1 MTQDVAGQR
10 QQSVAADRVAVNGD
24 LWGVLAV
31 IATALA
37 LFAPLWATGRVWIDG
52 DLGDFY
58 WPTMQAVFGALR
70 DGQSPLWNPNL
81 IGGFPLFADGSV
93 GTLFPLNWVLLVAP
107 HSLMLIPFLLTL
119 VAALGMYA
127 FVRVVGIGPV
137 GATVAGLVFAL
148 NSFSVSHFSHIDL
161 NNGTALLPWL
171 LLAIERSLHASSWR
185 RQALWLL
192 AAGVSYGLVWLSLH
206 PMAPLMIL
214 PVYAGWALYRAL
226 TYSGPRPTT
235 DDEGPQTRGTSASP
249 AARSRWLWALAAL
262 TVPVVV
268 ALGLAAAQL
277 VPMAELG
284 SLSPRQAA
292 GARFNASFSLPPY
305 DLIGLVWPTFFHS
318 APGGPRWGLW
328 NLETLTYV
336 GTLPFVLAMA
346 AVAAWPRQR
355 HVGFFVVLALLAL
368 WVAVAV
374 YAPFSPQ
381 PWLYS
386 LPGYNVLRAPARF
399 FFVVGF
405 AGAYLAA
412 VGMDWLVARQWD
424 TAPVRRVRWLL
435 VGLAA
440 LAMSIPLVGAAIVL
454 FVNGAP
460 GQAERAIW
468 ALYLNLPHGTPL
480 RYEDVV
486 YAINQKLRIGNLEM
500 WKAVG
505 LLLLSVG
512 LVGAWLRGGLSRRA
526 FAAAAA
532 VLTAVDLLLL
542 AGYYVTPVPL
552 ARVVE
557 PRPAAEFVQSQ
568 RAANVAASLNGDRI
582 LHARSVDPPMIDLP
596 FGVPDFNGQS
606 SLNMARPAA
615 YTSALFS
622 REGALADRAAV
633 RWLMVPNNLADVRQ
647 RLNGVAFDRE
657 RPLAIVDAATPAN
670 QRTFQV
676 APQPARELR
685 LLLALSQ
692 AVNVP
697 QGATVAEVVV
707 RGADGASRAFPIR
720 AGIEASE
727 WAYERPDVRAAVQH
741 AKVTPA
747 LTWNQVDETG
757 QRFDRFLS
765 YVELP
770 LDSDGGGLLIP
781 SRVDVRAVAPRT
793 ETLLFGAT
801 LVGDASP
808 AAHSLARSDL
818 AVYAPVYW
826 DDDVRLFERAT
837 ALPRARL
844 VGQGVT
850 YAARWQALE
859 RLTQAED
866 MADRVTLE
874 GTPPAEA
881 APLLVAGPADAR
893 APLPLAPDPATLGT
907 VQLLEDTPTRVTLA
921 AETTAPAFLVL
932 ADTAYPGWRATVD
945 GRPTDILIADY
956 TFRAVYLPPGAHR
969 VTFEYAP
976 RSVQLGVA
984 ISLMTLVALAV
995 AAWWLW
1001 RGARREA

>member
-1 MTQDVAGQR
+1 MTQDLAGRRR
-10 QQSVAADRVAVNGD
+10 QPVAADRVAVNGD
-24 LWGVLAV
+24 VWGVLAV
-31 IATALA
+31 VATALA
-37 LFAPLWATGRVWIDG
+37 LFAPLLATGRVWIDG

-81 IGGFPLFADGSV
+81 MGGFPLFADGSV
-93 GTLFPLNWVLLVAP
+93 GALFPLNWVLLVMP
-107 HSLMLIPFLLTL
+107 HGLMLIPFLRTL
-119 VAALGMYA
+119 VAGLGMYA
-127 FVRVVGIGPV
+127 FVRVVGVGPV
-137 GATVAGLVFAL
+137 GAAVAGLVFAL

-171 LLAIERSLHASSWR
+171 LLAVEKSLRAPSWR

-206 PMAPLMIL
+206 PMAPLMML
-214 PVYAGWALYRAL
+214 PVYAGWVLYRAL

-235 DDEGPQTRGTSASP
+235 DDEGPKTNGTSASP
-249 AARSRWLWALAAL
+249 LVRSRWLWALAAL
-262 TVPVVV
+262 TLPVVI
-268 ALGLAAAQL
+268 ALGLAAAQV

-305 DLIGLVWPTFFHS
+305 DLIGLVWPTFFQS

-328 NLETLTYV
+328 NLETLTYL
-336 GTLPFVLAMA
+336 GTLPFVLALL
-346 AVAAWPRQR
+346 AVVAWPRRR
-355 HVGFFVVLALLAL
+355 HVGFFVVTALLAL
-368 WVAVAV
+368 WVAFAV
-374 YAPFSPQ
+374 YAPLSPQ

-399 FFVVGF
+399 FYVVGF

-412 VGMDWLVARQWD
+412 VGIDWLVARQWD
-424 TAPVRRVRWLL
+424 KAPVRRVCWLL
-435 VGLAA
+435 MGLAA
-440 LAMSIPLVGAAIVL
+440 LAVSIPLVGAAIVL
-454 FVNGAP
+454 FVNGVP

-480 RYEDVV
+480 RYGDVV

-512 LVGAWLRGGLSRRA
+512 LVVAWLRGGLSRRA
-526 FAAAAA
+526 FAAAA
-532 VLTAVDLLLL
+532 VLLTAADLLLL

-557 PRPAAEFVQSQ
+557 PRPVAEYLQAQ
-568 RAANVAASLNGDRI
+568 RGANAAASLNGDRI
-582 LHARSVDPPMIDLP
+582 LHARPVDPPMIDLP

-615 YTSALFS
+615 YTAALFN
-622 REGALADRAAV
+622 REGDLADGAAV
-633 RWLMVPNNLADVRQ
+633 RWLMAPNNLADVRQ
-647 RLNGVAFDRE
+647 RTNGIAYERE
-657 RPLAIVDAATPAN
+657 RPLAVVDATTPAD
-670 QRTFQV
+670 QRTFQA

-692 AVNVP
+692 AVDVP

-707 RGADGASRAFPIR
+707 GGADGASRAFPIR

-747 LTWNQVDETG
+747 LSWSQADETG

-770 LDSDGGGLLIP
+770 LEDKGGALMIP
-781 SRVDVRAVAPRT
+781 SQVEVRAVDPHA

-808 AAHSLARSDL
+808 SAQSLSRADL
-818 AVYAPVYW
+818 TSYRPVYW
-826 DDDVRLFERAT
+826 DGDVRLFERAT
-837 ALPRARL
+837 TLPRARL

-850 YAARWQALE
+850 YAAGWQALE

-866 MADRVTLE
+866 MVGRVTLE

-881 APLLVAGPADAR
+881 APLIVAGPADAR
-893 APLPLAPDPATLGT
+893 APLPPAPDPATLGT
-907 VQLLEDTPTRVTLA
+907 VRLLAETPTRVTLA
-921 AETTAPAFLVL
+921 AEATAPAFLVL
-932 ADTAYPGWRATVD
+932 ADTAYPGWLATVD
-945 GRPTDILIADY
+945 GRPTDILTADY
-956 TFRAVYLPPGAHR
+956 TFRAVYLSPGAHQ
-969 VTFEYAP
+969 VIFEYAP

-984 ISLMTLVALAV
+984 ISLATVVLLAV
-995 AAWWLW
+995 ATGLLW